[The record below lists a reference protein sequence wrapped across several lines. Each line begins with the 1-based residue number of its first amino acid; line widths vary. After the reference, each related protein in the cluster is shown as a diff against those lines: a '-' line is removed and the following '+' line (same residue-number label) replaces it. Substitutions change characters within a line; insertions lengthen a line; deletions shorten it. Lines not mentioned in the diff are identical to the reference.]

1 MHKVAFAP
9 FGFVANAGAPRL
21 ESLAVRAGGN
31 LFESIGGGQPDL
43 EVIGFRG
50 GETQVG
56 SAKLNHTVVET
67 QALQDGFRVA
77 HQQLKFVVARLRP
90 REFEQLDLLELMLP
104 RDAARVLARRA
115 GLRAEARRPG
125 AALDGQRGGVGV
137 KLNLG
142 AAPQRR
148 TSTLSCSPW
157 PTGTEGCGRLGTVSK
172 NSRVRS
178 SSCAMRSSYCL
189 ISSETRFISA
199 MSPAASW
206 PDFFRRAI
214 SSLALLRSA
223 LSRSADVITSRA

>member
-90 REFEQLDLLELMLP
+90 REFEQLNLLELMLP

-115 GLRAEARRPG
+115 GLRAEASRPG
-125 AALDGQRGGVGV
+125 ADLDGQRVGIDSLVAVEVVQLDLGGGRQPQVGALEMKHV
-137 KLNLG
+137 RCKFGQVSRTGERG
-142 AAPQRR
+142 AIGGERREGLRVTMLLCWRVPKEVGQSAVPARAPATRKSKTRGRR
-148 TSTLSCSPW
+148 P
-157 PTGTEGCGRLGTVSK
+157 PPR
-172 NSRVRS
+172 
-178 SSCAMRSSYCL
+178 
-189 ISSETRFISA
+189 
-199 MSPAASW
+199 
-206 PDFFRRAI
+206 
-214 SSLALLRSA
+214 
-223 LSRSADVITSRA
+223 